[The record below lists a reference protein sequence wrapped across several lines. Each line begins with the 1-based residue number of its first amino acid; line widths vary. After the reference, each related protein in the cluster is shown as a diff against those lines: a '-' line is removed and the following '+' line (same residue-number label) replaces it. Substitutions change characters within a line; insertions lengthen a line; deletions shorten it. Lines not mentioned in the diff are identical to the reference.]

1 MQKIN
6 ELFGKQVI
14 SQQTGNQ
21 LATVREVVLDA
32 EARQIVALIL
42 TSGRSR
48 HDQVARM
55 AQIHGM
61 GEFVV
66 VDETTPLLSSD
77 DDSEVAALREHA
89 DQITGKKLISVAGEQ
104 FGTVG
109 DMYVGRQGT
118 IIGFELKHGMFSS
131 SDPQVVRATEVQAVG
146 KDAVIVK
153 TNQTVALSLLS
164 EEEMAMVEPAQVAPP
179 ISADEYTNQFTS
191 SESNA
196 ARD

>member
-21 LATVREVVLDA
+21 LATVRDVVLDA
-32 EARQIVALIL
+32 ESRQIVALIL

-77 DDSEVAALREHA
+77 DDSEVVALRENA
-89 DQITGKKLISVAGEQ
+89 EQITGKKLISVAGEQ

-109 DMYVGRQGT
+109 DMYVGRNGT
-118 IIGFELKHGMFSS
+118 IIGFELKQGMFSS
-131 SDPQVVRATEVQAVG
+131 SDPQVVRATDVQAIG

-153 TNQTVALSLLS
+153 TNQPVALSLLT
-164 EEEMAMVEPAQVAPP
+164 EEETATTEPVQVPPP
-179 ISADEYTNQFTS
+179 ISADEYTNEFNS
-191 SESNA
+191 SSSNTP
-196 ARD
+196 RD

>member
-1 MQKIN
+1 MQKVN
-6 ELFGKQVI
+6 ELFGKRVI
-14 SQQTGNQ
+14 SQQSGNQ
-21 LATVREVVLDA
+21 VATVREVVLDA

-66 VDETTPLLSSD
+66 VDETMPLLSSD
-77 DDSEVAALREHA
+77 DDREVVTLRENA

-109 DMYVGRQGT
+109 DMYVGRNGA
-118 IIGFELKHGMFSS
+118 IIGFELKQGMFSS
-131 SDPQVVRATEVQAVG
+131 SDPQVVRATDVETVG

-153 TNQTVALSLLS
+153 TNQSVPLSLLT
-164 EEEMAMVEPAQVAPP
+164 EEETAAPESAHEVRRGLAPP
-179 ISADEYTNQFTS
+179 HPPTQTVK
-191 SESNA
+191 
-196 ARD
+196 